1 MRQLSLKFTVA
12 CGRVYC
18 LLGFVYSGSCV
29 LNFLENLQY
38 PSSVQIILRRD
49 EVASSETSY
58 ASTKIYGVMSHK
70 SLLRERPIPHPYVAF
85 MISPYLLNS
94 SIDPEMYY
102 TYFYA
107 DQISFSF
114 LTIHKQFTLSLLKH
128 LVYVLHIRC

>member
-1 MRQLSLKFTVA
+1 
-12 CGRVYC
+12 
-18 LLGFVYSGSCV
+18 
-29 LNFLENLQY
+29 
-38 PSSVQIILRRD
+38 
-49 EVASSETSY
+49 
-58 ASTKIYGVMSHK
+58 MSHK

-114 LTIHKQFTLSLLKH
+114 LTIHKQFTLSLLNHPGRAPCKTPPERAWCT
-128 LVYVLHIRC
+128 L